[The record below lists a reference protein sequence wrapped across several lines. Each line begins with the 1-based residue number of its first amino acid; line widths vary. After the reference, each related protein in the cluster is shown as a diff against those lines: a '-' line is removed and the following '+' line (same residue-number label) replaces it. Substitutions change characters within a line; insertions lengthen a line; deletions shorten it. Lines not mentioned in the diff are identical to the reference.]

1 MSNLTASQTVL
12 DCESISKRFG
22 AALALDGVDFS
33 LRSGEVHGLVGTNGA
48 GKSTLMKILAGA
60 FPHYEGKIR
69 LDGQP
74 IALTSPQAARQHGI
88 AMVYQ
93 ELSAVGQLSLA
104 ENLFLG
110 RQPTTRL
117 GRIDWRAMR
126 EKSRDYLQELGI
138 AVEVDRRLDSYP
150 LAVRQMVEIARGLHS
165 GARILILDEPTSAL
179 SPPEA
184 RRLFELVDRL
194 RARGVTIVL
203 VSHHL
208 DEVLAAC
215 DRVTILRDGRHVR
228 TAAAKSLD
236 KHQVIQLMLGE
247 RGGSHDAL
255 EAGFESS
262 IKLAPRSQATPRLV
276 AEHLSLAGKFADIS
290 LSVAPGECLGLY
302 GYAGA
307 GHQELVHTLAGALR
321 STSGR
326 VLVDGATLPRGSTRA
341 AVRQGVVLVAAD
353 RAKTLVHRAPI
364 YQNITMAHLRTAAG
378 EWLTRGRETRI
389 AQPLL
394 AQVGCRPPAPL
405 RLAGNLSGGNQQK
418 VVFAKWL
425 LGPVRV
431 LLLDEPTRGM
441 DVAAKQEVMQLV
453 RRQQDEGAAVVLAST
468 EPELIL
474 AYADRIQVIGRG
486 SLRHEFEG
494 TQVDEA
500 ALLKYA

>member
-290 LSVAPGECLGLY
+290 RAVAPG
-302 GYAGA
+302 
-307 GHQELVHTLAGALR
+307 
-321 STSGR
+321 
-326 VLVDGATLPRGSTRA
+326 
-341 AVRQGVVLVAAD
+341 
-353 RAKTLVHRAPI
+353 
-364 YQNITMAHLRTAAG
+364 
-378 EWLTRGRETRI
+378 
-389 AQPLL
+389 
-394 AQVGCRPPAPL
+394 
-405 RLAGNLSGGNQQK
+405 
-418 VVFAKWL
+418 
-425 LGPVRV
+425 
-431 LLLDEPTRGM
+431 
-441 DVAAKQEVMQLV
+441 
-453 RRQQDEGAAVVLAST
+453 
-468 EPELIL
+468 
-474 AYADRIQVIGRG
+474 
-486 SLRHEFEG
+486 
-494 TQVDEA
+494 
-500 ALLKYA
+500 

>member
-1 MSNLTASQTVL
+1 M
-12 DCESISKRFG
+12 
-22 AALALDGVDFS
+22 
-33 LRSGEVHGLVGTNGA
+33 
-48 GKSTLMKILAGA
+48 
-60 FPHYEGKIR
+60 
-69 LDGQP
+69 
-74 IALTSPQAARQHGI
+74 
-88 AMVYQ
+88 
-93 ELSAVGQLSLA
+93 
-104 ENLFLG
+104 
-110 RQPTTRL
+110 
-117 GRIDWRAMR
+117 
-126 EKSRDYLQELGI
+126 
-138 AVEVDRRLDSYP
+138 
-150 LAVRQMVEIARGLHS
+150 
-165 GARILILDEPTSAL
+165 
-179 SPPEA
+179 
-184 RRLFELVDRL
+184 
-194 RARGVTIVL
+194 
-203 VSHHL
+203 
-208 DEVLAAC
+208 
-215 DRVTILRDGRHVR
+215 
-228 TAAAKSLD
+228 
-236 KHQVIQLMLGE
+236 
-247 RGGSHDAL
+247 
-255 EAGFESS
+255 
-262 IKLAPRSQATPRLV
+262 
-276 AEHLSLAGKFADIS
+276 
-290 LSVAPGECLGLY
+290 
-302 GYAGA
+302 
-307 GHQELVHTLAGALR
+307 HTLAGALR

-394 AQVGCRPPAPL
+394 DQVGCRPPAPL